1 MYARKDKMHGQL
13 PLFAAPASL
22 PEGFRYQPDLI
33 SADEERMLVER
44 IEDLPFKE
52 FEFHGFLGKRRVVAF
67 GWKYDY
73 GERTLRRSDDIPD
86 FLEPLREKAARFAG
100 QPASALQQ
108 ALVTGYGPGVSIG
121 WHRDKPVFGEVIGVS
136 LLSACVFRLRKKTGT
151 TWQRSSL
158 TVEPRSAYLLKGP
171 SRTDW
176 EHSIPSVER
185 LRYSVTFRNFKAG

>member
-86 FLEPLREKAARFAG
+86 FLEPLRE
-100 QPASALQQ
+100 
-108 ALVTGYGPGVSIG
+108 
-121 WHRDKPVFGEVIGVS
+121 
-136 LLSACVFRLRKKTGT
+136 RLRALPGSPPPRCSR
-151 TWQRSSL
+151 RS
-158 TVEPRSAYLLKGP
+158 
-171 SRTDW
+171 
-176 EHSIPSVER
+176 
-185 LRYSVTFRNFKAG
+185 